1 MRKYLLACAAAA
13 LMVAGTASAA
23 AALTILSSVN
33 GFVRDSFADGVPDS
47 VNPVVIE
54 IQKLDNTGNPEDR
67 GVIEFDISGLSSPV
81 TLATLNL
88 LTVIDTIDPPW
99 TVSVSGYAGDGVLG
113 LDDFANTA
121 GVTSFVIHTET
132 SFSVDVTP
140 FINSMITAGET
151 FAGFNLRIA
160 SVPGF
165 LVFSPNGTG
174 PLPELSVDLP
184 EPTTALLLAC
194 GLVGLGVR
202 RRLH

>member
-1 MRKYLLACAAAA
+1 
-13 LMVAGTASAA
+13 
-23 AALTILSSVN
+23 
-33 GFVRDSFADGVPDS
+33 
-47 VNPVVIE
+47 
-54 IQKLDNTGNPEDR
+54 
-67 GVIEFDISGLSSPV
+67 
-81 TLATLNL
+81 
-88 LTVIDTIDPPW
+88 
-99 TVSVSGYAGDGVLG
+99 
-113 LDDFANTA
+113 
-121 GVTSFVIHTET
+121 
-132 SFSVDVTP
+132 
-140 FINSMITAGET
+140 MITAGET